1 MNFSVFFYCLYVI
14 CEGSPGVGIL
24 KGVVCQCTSNVC
36 DAEGNKAKYVGETA
50 RSMYERIQEHKN
62 L

>member
-1 MNFSVFFYCLYVI
+1 M
-14 CEGSPGVGIL
+14 IL

-50 RSMYERIQEHKN
+50 RSMYERIQEHKT